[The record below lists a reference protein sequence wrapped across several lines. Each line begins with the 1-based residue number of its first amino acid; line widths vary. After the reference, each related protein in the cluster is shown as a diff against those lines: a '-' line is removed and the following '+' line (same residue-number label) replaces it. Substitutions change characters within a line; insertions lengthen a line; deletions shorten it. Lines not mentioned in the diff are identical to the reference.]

1 MMLYSKLVLERLLIF
16 IIFYVLYSIRILIFD
31 VVDFLHNI

>member
-31 VVDFLHNI
+31 VVDFLYNI